1 MDGLDRLCVLLAL
14 EAGELS
20 EGQAA
25 VTLGLDR
32 TGVRDRLIKARDAGV
47 KIAQR
52 RIEARKKRREKRQA
66 EMYGG

>member
-1 MDGLDRLCVLLAL
+1 MGGLERLCVLLAL
-14 EAGELS
+14 EANELS

-25 VTLGLDR
+25 KALGLDR
-32 TGVRDRLIKARDAGV
+32 VGVRDRLIKAKEAGV

-52 RIEARKKRREKRQA
+52 KIEARKKRREKRQA